1 MTLRIDLLAGK
12 GPATIAL
19 HGWLSAAEV
28 AEFERTVAEAGLPL
42 RIDLAQLAGADAEG
56 RRCLWRQER
65 RGASL
70 TGASPY
76 IGLLLERSA
85 GAAEGEPEQRPQP
98 RGMKT

>member
-12 GPATIAL
+12 GSATIKL

-28 AEFERTVAEAGLPL
+28 AEFERTVAEAGMPL

-56 RRCLWRQER
+56 RRCLCWQER

-76 IGLLLERSA
+76 IGLLLERCA
-85 GAAEGEPEQRPQP
+85 GEAEGEP
-98 RGMKT
+98 GK

>member
-1 MTLRIDLLAGK
+1 MTLRIDIPAGD
-12 GPATIAL
+12 GPSTIVL

-42 RIDLAQLAGADAEG
+42 RVDLAQLAGADEEG
-56 RRCLWRQER
+56 RRSLWRQKR
-65 RGASL
+65 RGACL

-85 GAAEGEPEQRPQP
+85 GGAEDERE
-98 RGMKT
+98 K

>member
-1 MTLRIDLLAGK
+1 MRLEHMTLRIDLLAGK
-12 GPATIAL
+12 RPATITL

-42 RIDLAQLAGADAEG
+42 RIDLAQLAGVDTEG
-56 RRCLWRQER
+56 RLSLCRQER
-65 RGASL
+65 RGVSL

-85 GAAEGEPEQRPQP
+85 GGAEDERE
-98 RGMKT
+98 K

>member
-56 RRCLWRQER
+56 RRCLCRQER

-85 GAAEGEPEQRPQP
+85 GGAEGEPEKR
-98 RGMKT
+98 